1 MIDNGSGKR
10 QISFLA
16 NQTHVRGFEVG
27 MLAFAILCAIVVLVI
42 VLFTDIGNEFR
53 PTA

>member
-1 MIDNGSGKR
+1 MINNGSSKR
-10 QISFLA
+10 QISFLE

>member
-1 MIDNGSGKR
+1 MINNGSSRR

-27 MLAFAILCAIVVLVI
+27 MLAFAILCVIVVLVI
-42 VLFTDIGNEFR
+42 VLFTDIGNTFR

>member
-10 QISFLA
+10 QIAFHE

-27 MLAFAILCAIVVLVI
+27 MLGFAILCAIVVLLI
-42 VLFTDIGNEFR
+42 VMFTDIGNTFR
-53 PTA
+53 QTA

>member
-1 MIDNGSGKR
+1 MINNGSGKR
-10 QISFLA
+10 QISFLP

-42 VLFTDIGNEFR
+42 VLFTDIGNTFR